1 MKVLVTIKETI
12 DYQVKVQL
20 NATNTAVNTNGVQMS
35 MNPFDAIAAEAAI
48 SLQEKNLITHST
60 ALHIGNDPKVLQQAL
75 AMGIDEGVLIKHDT
89 QDTFTK
95 CQVIAEYVK
104 ANDFDLIIMGKL
116 AIDGDHGQIPQMLAG
131 MLHYPCATYASD
143 IQVSDKDITVQR
155 EVDQGIET
163 VILPTPCIIS
173 TDLRL
178 NEPRFIALPKLLAAK
193 SKPITEISS
202 SIKTSS
208 PIKVEKYAYP
218 KKRPGCTPTDDIDTF
233 VQQLID
239 GGIIK

>member
-1 MKVLVTIKETI
+1 
-12 DYQVKVQL
+12 
-20 NATNTAVNTNGVQMS
+20 
-35 MNPFDAIAAEAAI
+35 
-48 SLQEKNLITHST
+48 
-60 ALHIGNDPKVLQQAL
+60 
-75 AMGIDEGVLIKHDT
+75 MGIDEGVLIKHDT

-104 ANDFDLIIMGKL
+104 AHDFDLIIMGKL

-143 IQVSDKDITVQR
+143 IQVNDKDITVQR

-202 SIKTSS
+202 QIKTTS

-218 KKRPGCTPTDDIDTF
+218 KKRQDAP
-233 VQQLID
+233 QLMIS
-239 GGIIK
+239 IPLYNN